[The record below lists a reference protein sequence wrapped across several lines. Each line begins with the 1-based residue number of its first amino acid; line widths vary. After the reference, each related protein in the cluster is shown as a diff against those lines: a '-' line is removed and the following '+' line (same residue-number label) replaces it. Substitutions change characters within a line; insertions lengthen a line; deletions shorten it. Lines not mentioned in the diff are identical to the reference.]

1 VTTAGLRDQA
11 ILEALAGGWWARR
24 LAPRITPTGD
34 GCQVWTGATDTQGRP
49 RAVLPGV
56 AGHVTTQVTRVAWLA
71 AYGTPP
77 AGPLRRTCDRPPCVA
92 AGHLLVA
99 GYQVPVAPRL
109 GPDAVTCDR
118 GHPMTG
124 PDARVRPHR
133 PDLDCAACHLEDVAG
148 QAALVQAAAAAT
160 GQSRREYIRRH
171 GGSAA
176 VARFVLLAAGH
187 PVPAEA
193 AR

>member
-56 AGHVTTQVTRVAWLA
+56 AGHVTTQLIRVAWLA

-77 AGPLRRTCDRPPCVA
+77 AGALRRTCDRPLCVA
-92 AGHLLVA
+92 VEHLVVA
-99 GYQVPVAPRL
+99 GYQVPASPRL
-109 GPDAVTCDR
+109 GPDAVTCGR

-133 PDLDCAACHLEDVAG
+133 PDLECAACHLEDRARP
-148 QAALVQAAAAAT
+148 ADDVQAAAAALAM
-160 GQSRREYIRRH
+160 SRRDYIATH
-171 GGSAA
+171 GGSRAT
-176 VARFVLLAAGH
+176 ARFVLLAAGH
-187 PVPAEA
+187 PVSAEA